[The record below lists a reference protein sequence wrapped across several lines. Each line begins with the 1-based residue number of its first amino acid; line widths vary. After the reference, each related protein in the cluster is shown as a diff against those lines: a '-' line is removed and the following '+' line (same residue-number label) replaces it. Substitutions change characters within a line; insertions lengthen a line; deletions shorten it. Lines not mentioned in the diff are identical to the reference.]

1 MTPMRIFLIL
11 LVCLTTTVCSF
22 AEQFK
27 IPVLVGQTGAS
38 ATFGR
43 NETDAYTLAAEE
55 WNAKGGVNGKRVVL
69 QFEDTQTSAK
79 QIISAFQFHVANGAK
94 IIVGP
99 TWLDGFPAVIP
110 VARKN
115 GALLVTPSAAIEAF
129 SQSDRMWPVTF
140 YHNSTIETQVL
151 IDALKERKLSRLALV
166 YEQEPFAEMIRK
178 LLVGHNIE
186 LVADIGVQAGESDFR
201 SQLTRLRNKQIEA
214 VIVLVWDERSLLALL
229 QQIQVNLSEIRLAT
243 VHDGA
248 GWLLNPALKTL
259 LPRLLYTRFALVDGT
274 FAQRF
279 RSRFGYDPILT
290 ASNAY
295 DALNAV
301 LTAVAAGADSGAAC
315 RDYLMSHELDS
326 VTFGKFKFNEDG
338 SVPSR
343 VEVVEIP

>member
-1 MTPMRIFLIL
+1 MRIFLIVL
-11 LVCLTTTVCSF
+11 ACLTTSVCGF
-22 AEQFK
+22 AEELK

-79 QIISAFQFHVANGAK
+79 QIISAFQLNAARGAK

-115 GALLVTPSAAIEAF
+115 GVLLVTPSAAIEAF

-140 YHNSTIETQVL
+140 YHNSTTETKVL

-178 LLVGHNIE
+178 LLLGHNIE

-201 SQLTRLRNKQIEA
+201 PQLARLRDKQ
-214 VIVLVWDERSLLALL
+214 VDGMIVLVWDERSLLALL
-229 QQIQVNLSEIRLAT
+229 QQIQVNLPEIRLAT

-248 GWLLNPALKTL
+248 GWLLNPALKAL
-259 LPRLLYTRFALVDGT
+259 LPKLIYTRFALVDDS
-274 FAQRF
+274 FVQRF

-290 ASNAY
+290 GSNAY

-301 LTAVAAGADSGAAC
+301 LTAVAAGADSGPAC

-343 VEVVEIP
+343 VEVVETP